1 MSSPSATSSNAF
13 TWVNESFPPEKC
25 RKKENHDHET
35 WLVKCFLQSHII
47 ISITNP
53 HRLPGHLRRAPFL
66 TACTSSPPPPPCQQG
81 RPWGGQS
88 SPFVTLLSFSFCFI
102 FLHTVFQL
110 LIFWDNLGMVQEDLA
125 ISPGGLYESY
135 FLYIIFGCKYC
146 QIEEKKN
153 TYYKHDAVT
162 SSEKGSQIHTSR
174 WLFVGVILINALWFY
189 GCWTVFA
196 KNSWLT
202 DEHRGLNSPSPT
214 QYIPRRMC

>member
-135 FLYIIFGCKYC
+135 FLYIILLVVNIVKLR
-146 QIEEKKN
+146 KKLHIIS
-153 TYYKHDAVT
+153 TMRLRVRKM
-162 SSEKGSQIHTSR
+162 
-174 WLFVGVILINALWFY
+174 ALW
-189 GCWTVFA
+189 VF
-196 KNSWLT
+196 LFT
-202 DEHRGLNSPSPT
+202 LFR
-214 QYIPRRMC
+214 